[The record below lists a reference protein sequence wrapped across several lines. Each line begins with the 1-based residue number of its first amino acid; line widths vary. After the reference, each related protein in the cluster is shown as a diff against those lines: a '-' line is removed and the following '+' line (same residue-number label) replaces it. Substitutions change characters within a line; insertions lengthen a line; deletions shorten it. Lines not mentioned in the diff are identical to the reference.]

1 MSFFSLLFGND
12 VRVMEDKNVR
22 TPRDGA
28 RKTALHARVGRHDV
42 HPKVV
47 MKTPIGL
54 VPLMSLRRFRGPKRS
69 RLHSVAIPANRD
81 GLSLW
86 SLLLCRPEVYDPRVE
101 AAPLPSLLDVNKPHV
116 MMPHA
121 ERAEQQQE
129 RAAECERKE
138 ADLAQQHSSSSGCSG
153 MGRCDDVPR
162 GDDEEG
168 HRGAEDTVMS
178 SSMLNASSD
187 VDECAETDTQ
197 SHSDGPD
204 AAESLLHPHTF
215 HVFDT
220 RRCRGCTSTALPCSA
235 SVAFFTTSPL
245 PCGSIVPSP
254 DTTKGGAASSCGST
268 AITEGRLIS
277 RKELAKKRL
286 QMRQQSKEAAKRA
299 REYKKAWVA
308 LVASACPHANTAK
321 SGEATRHANSRLA
334 DDSGSPHPAAIGAS
348 VTAAAVPLRLTN
360 EALEPLRRGTLPL
373 TYDLPAP
380 FLARL
385 GHYTQLP
392 RKARDGAEAAVA
404 ALAEGSD
411 RAESCC
417 SFSSDSSSQVALNGG
432 LANMEAGLPVMYGS
446 ILKCCDSAS
455 KLNDVS
461 CRTVAPRPHRKP
473 EVVPGRRQRIPAG
486 KYPLGS
492 REYVERVLFAQR
504 RQQECA
510 LLALLTEAHRQARE
524 AHLRLAQLYYYYVI
538 PILAQYSTEDEVS
551 GLERSL
557 LQCGSG
563 ALRMFHTEFCFTT
576 VRSACVPR
584 VRGSGGTSDFVAR
597 TCQVQP
603 VDYQLAEYRFE
614 KVWRELFLEVKT
626 YLGLQAREDANCSDG
641 PTLSGLEDGVALS
654 SGSTSTGPG
663 SVCVA
668 ATVLHSMELFE
679 RQRHTHNAARDA
691 EEWLAW
697 YYCYFIPH
705 VQRASSAEERTA
717 IQRSLLPPPPPLPPV
732 SKSETEMKGRGD
744 GAHACANDPKPRQ
757 PHPLEN
763 EYLPLSWT
771 CACDTAEREKVLGYR
786 RDLRMRVIESAVAD
800 RAADRGDSAAA
811 SEADHISAAGESKP
825 TFPSIACSVAETR
838 RMGGASAAAVSS
850 GFDALKHVPDS
861 GGFLSSAHQMK
872 AMRKLARNV
881 ETGVEEASLRKA
893 SAQLLADGSINKQN
907 YDTVEVEVRDSEETE
922 DEEDAIPSGVH
933 QTVNVG
939 CFGLS
944 FFSIFD

>member
-1 MSFFSLLFGND
+1 MSFSSLLFRND
-12 VRVMEDKNVR
+12 VRATEDKNVR

-28 RKTALHARVGRHDV
+28 KKTALHARVGRHDV

-121 ERAEQQQE
+121 KRAEQQPE
-129 RAAECERKE
+129 HAAECERKE
-138 ADLAQQHSSSSGCSG
+138 ADWSQQHCSSYGCSG
-153 MGRCDDVPR
+153 MKRCDDVPR

-168 HRGAEDTVMS
+168 HRGAEDTAMS
-178 SSMLNASSD
+178 SSMLNARSD
-187 VDECAETDTQ
+187 VGECAEAVTQ
-197 SHSDGPD
+197 SHSGESD

-220 RRCRGCTSTALPCSA
+220 RHYRRCTSTALPSSA

-245 PCGSIVPSP
+245 PCGSIAPSP
-254 DTTKGGAASSCGST
+254 DTTKGGAASSCGS
-268 AITEGRLIS
+268 AALTEGRLIS

-299 REYKKAWVA
+299 REYKKAWAA

-321 SGEATRHANSRLA
+321 SGEATGQANSRRA
-334 DDSGSPHPAAIGAS
+334 DASGSRRPAVISAS
-348 VTAAAVPLRLTN
+348 ATAAAVPSRLTN
-360 EALEPLRRGTLPL
+360 AALEPLRGGALPL

-380 FLARL
+380 FFARL

-392 RKARDGAEAAVA
+392 RKARAHAEATVA

-411 RAESCC
+411 RADSCC
-417 SFSSDSSSQVALNGG
+417 SFSSDSSSQVALDGE
-432 LANMEAGLPVMYGS
+432 LASMEAGLPIMYDS
-446 ILKCCDSAS
+446 ILKCSDSAS
-455 KLNDVS
+455 KLNDLS
-461 CRTVAPRPHRKP
+461 RRTVAPRPHRKP
-473 EVVPGRRQRIPAG
+473 EVAPRRRQRIPAG

-524 AHLRLAQLYYYYVI
+524 AHLRLAQLYYYYII
-538 PILAQYSTEDEVS
+538 PILAQYSAEDEVR

-576 VRSACVPR
+576 VHSACVPR
-584 VRGSGGTSDFVAR
+584 MSGSGGTSDVVACR
-597 TCQVQP
+597 LHVQP

-614 KVWRELFLEVKT
+614 KAWRELFLEVKT

-641 PTLSGLEDGVALS
+641 PTLSGLEDGVSPS
-654 SGSTSTGPG
+654 SGSTSTSPG

-679 RQRHTHNAARDA
+679 RQRHTHSAARDA

-697 YYCYFIPH
+697 CYYYFIPH

-717 IQRSLLPPPPPLPPV
+717 IQRSLLPPPPPLPPA
-732 SKSETEMKGRGD
+732 SECETEMKGRGD
-744 GAHACANDPKPRQ
+744 DGHDCANGPMPQQ

-786 RDLRMRVIESAVAD
+786 RDLRMRVIESAVAS
-800 RAADRGDSAAA
+800 RAADRGDSTAA
-811 SEADHISAAGESKP
+811 SEADHISATGESKP
-825 TFPSIACSVAETR
+825 TFPSFACSVAESR

-861 GGFLSSAHQMK
+861 GDFLSSAHQMK
-872 AMRKLARNV
+872 ATRKLARNV
-881 ETGVEEASLRKA
+881 ETGVEQASLRKA

-907 YDTVEVEVRDSEETE
+907 YDTVEVEVGDSETE